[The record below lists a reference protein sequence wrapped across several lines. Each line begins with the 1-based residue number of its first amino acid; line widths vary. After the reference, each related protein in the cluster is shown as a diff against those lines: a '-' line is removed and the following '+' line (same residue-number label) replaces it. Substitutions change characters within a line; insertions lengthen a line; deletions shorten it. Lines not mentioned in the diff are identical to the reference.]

1 MPGGLRVNPEKD
13 GEYVPEIERQII
25 VTKERIRSI
34 IHSLPFNKAP
44 KIFLIHLVF
53 QAIKIL
59 NHFPVKW
66 GISDTIIPTTI
77 MTSKSLHKKNIL
89 VYILD
94 ITFKYERKKLLSI

>member
-1 MPGGLRVNPEKD
+1 MTGGPRVNLESDSKD
-13 GEYVPEIERQII
+13 VTETERRIRVGE
-25 VTKERIRSI
+25 ERIRSI

-66 GISDTIIPTTI
+66 GISDTITPIKI
-77 MTSKSLHKKNIL
+77 MTG
-89 VYILD
+89 
-94 ITFKYERKKLLSI
+94 ESIRY